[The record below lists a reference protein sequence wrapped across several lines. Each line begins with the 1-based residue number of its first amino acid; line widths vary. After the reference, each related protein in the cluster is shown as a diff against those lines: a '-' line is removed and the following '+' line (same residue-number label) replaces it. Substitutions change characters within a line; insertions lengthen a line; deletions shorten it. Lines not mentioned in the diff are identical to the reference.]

1 LIAGG
6 SAGQSVNLQPGSAPP
21 EIVLAK
27 ILQAPPETKVD
38 WQGLRSK
45 VVVLEFWA
53 TWCAPCIA
61 QQPHLNQLAERFS
74 DKQVQFI
81 SITDEPEEIVAPFLK
96 RRTVKGW
103 VGIDLKKSTF
113 KAFGI
118 SGIPRTFVIDPK
130 GKIFASMSGT
140 QEGERLDENMLNQ
153 LIAGSTPAGVID
165 VRQPVIPAKPGQ
177 LIGPDETKAP
187 DNEVAILNISIR
199 PSKETTS
206 TTIVMPNAITA
217 TGADLNSLLQ
227 SLLRVNPTHLSTP
240 VEMQGK
246 RYDVIASLQNEKTQ
260 GLRDLVVSALEN
272 ALGIRVERVTRE
284 MDAFVLAA
292 PKELT
297 GSLQPT
303 KAKSFHASTDD
314 GVLAASAASP
324 SQLVAQIEEVIK
336 APVID
341 ETHLQGK
348 FDWDLLYDGK
358 NPRSILEAV
367 RQQLGLEL
375 LAAKRQV
382 ELVIVEKK

>member
-1 LIAGG
+1 
-6 SAGQSVNLQPGSAPP
+6 
-21 EIVLAK
+21 
-27 ILQAPPETKVD
+27 
-38 WQGLRSK
+38 
-45 VVVLEFWA
+45 
-53 TWCAPCIA
+53 
-61 QQPHLNQLAERFS
+61 
-74 DKQVQFI
+74 
-81 SITDEPEEIVAPFLK
+81 
-96 RRTVKGW
+96 
-103 VGIDLKKSTF
+103 
-113 KAFGI
+113 
-118 SGIPRTFVIDPK
+118 
-130 GKIFASMSGT
+130 
-140 QEGERLDENMLNQ
+140 
-153 LIAGSTPAGVID
+153 
-165 VRQPVIPAKPGQ
+165 
-177 LIGPDETKAP
+177 
-187 DNEVAILNISIR
+187 
-199 PSKETTS
+199 
-206 TTIVMPNAITA
+206 
-217 TGADLNSLLQ
+217 
-227 SLLRVNPTHLSTP
+227 
-240 VEMQGK
+240 MQGK